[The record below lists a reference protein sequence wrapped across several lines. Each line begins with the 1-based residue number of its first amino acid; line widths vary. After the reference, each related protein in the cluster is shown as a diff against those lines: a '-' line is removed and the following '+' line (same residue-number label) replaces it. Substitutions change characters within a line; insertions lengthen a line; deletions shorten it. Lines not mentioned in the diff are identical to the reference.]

1 MKHKMKQSCGVYLVL
16 LVLAAAAGAVRAG
29 ALSGAGTSDTLIEQE
44 SLSFLT
50 IGADYQYQQRDISAG
65 GDKTRLKSQTVDA
78 FVGVDPWD
86 WLMIFA
92 TAGGSAA
99 KVGDEDSFNDPKFK
113 WSLGFDLNF
122 WEYNLEEPE
131 FMAGRLGL
139 KTQAEFSM
147 YNTGND
153 AEEAKWNEYFLALLV
168 NYRVLSVNARK
179 SGNYPHSLVLF
190 AGPAL
195 SWLDGHYN
203 SRSGAGA
210 ESRTDFNEKTLFG
223 VVGGAEL
230 FIAANLS
237 VGAAVQYY
245 DAATV
250 NVNAKYHF

>member
-1 MKHKMKQSCGVYLVL
+1 MAL
-16 LVLAAAAGAVRAG
+16 LVIAAAACAVRAG
-29 ALSGAGTSDTLIEQE
+29 ALSGSGTSDTLIEQE
-44 SLSFLT
+44 SLGFLT
-50 IGADYQYQQRDISAG
+50 IGADYQYQQRDISIG
-65 GDKTRLKSQTVDA
+65 GGGKTRLKSQTVDA

-92 TAGGSAA
+92 TAGGAAA
-99 KVGDEDSFNDPKFK
+99 KIGDEDSYNDPKFK

-139 KTQAEFSM
+139 KTQAEFTM
-147 YNTGND
+147 YNTGSD
-153 AEEAKWNEYFLALLV
+153 AEEVKWNEYFLALLV

-179 SGNYPHSLVLF
+179 PGHYPHSLLLY

-203 SRSGAGA
+203 SRSGADA
-210 ESRTDFNEKTLFG
+210 LSRTDFNEKTLFG

-237 VGAAVQYY
+237 FGAAVQYY
-245 DAATV
+245 DGATM
-250 NVNAKYHF
+250 NVNARYHF